1 MDSKLIYAAD
11 DEENIREILKV
22 FLEEAGYSVKVF
34 ETGDD
39 LYDEFTVTPSD
50 MVILDI
56 MMPGSSGIDICKKI
70 RAKSTVP
77 IIMLTAKESEMDYSI
92 GITSGSDDYMI
103 KPFSPSIL
111 IMRIKALFRRI
122 ELERSA
128 AASTEESPSKLE
140 FGDIYYSESK
150 HAIMCGNN
158 SLGLTEM
165 EMDFMKYMLG
175 RSEEAISREDFL
187 DSVWGLDAETESRV
201 VDETVRRLRRK
212 LRAIESKVTINTVWG
227 FGYQL
232 GVVE

>member
-1 MDSKLIYAAD
+1 MNKLIYIAD
-11 DEENIREILKV
+11 DDDNIRNLLKT
-22 FLEEAGYSVKVF
+22 FLEREGFHVTGF
-34 ETGDD
+34 PTGDKLFEVFSNSPAD
-39 LYDEFTVTPSD
+39 LI
-50 MVILDI
+50 ILDV
-56 MMPGSSGIDICKKI
+56 MMPGHDGFFILKEI
-70 RAKSTVP
+70 RKTSNVP

-128 AASTEESPSKLE
+128 AASAEESPSKLE

-175 RSEEAISREDFL
+175 RPEEAISREDFL

>member
-1 MDSKLIYAAD
+1 MDTKLIYAAD
-11 DEENIREILKV
+11 DEENIREILKM
-22 FLEEAGYSVKVF
+22 FLEEAGYRVKVF

-39 LYDEFTVTPSD
+39 LYDEFSVTPSD

-56 MMPGSSGIDICKKI
+56 MMPGTNGIDICKKI
-70 RAKSTVP
+70 RSFSKVP

-122 ELERSA
+122 DLERSET
-128 AASTEESPSKLE
+128 SKPVVEELKYEDLE
-140 FGDIYYSESK
+140 YSESK
-150 HAIMCGNN
+150 HAIMCGTK

-165 EMDFMKYMLG
+165 ELDFMKYMLS
-175 RSEEAISREDFL
+175 RSTEAISREDFL
-187 DSVWGLDAETESRV
+187 DYVWGLDAETESRV
-201 VDETVRRLRRK
+201 VDETVRRLRKK

>member
-1 MDSKLIYAAD
+1 MNRRVLVVD
-11 DEENIREILKV
+11 DEKIIVKGLKYSLEQDDIEVDVAYDGIEALEKIENNTYCVVL
-22 FLEEAGYSVKVF
+22 
-34 ETGDD
+34 
-39 LYDEFTVTPSD
+39 
-50 MVILDI
+50 LDI
-56 MMPGSSGIDICKKI
+56 MLPGMTGTEVCQRVREFSD
-70 RAKSTVP
+70 VP

-122 ELERSA
+122 DLERSEN
-128 AASTEESPSKLE
+128 TKPVVEELKYEDL
-140 FGDIYYSESK
+140 FYSESK
-150 HAIMCGNN
+150 HAIMCGSK

-165 EMDFMKYMLG
+165 ELDFMKYMLS
-175 RSEEAISREDFL
+175 RSTEAISREDFL
-187 DSVWGLDAETESRV
+187 DQVWGLDAETESRV

-212 LRAIESKVTINTVWG
+212 LRTIESKVTINTVWG

>member
-1 MDSKLIYAAD
+1 MDTKLIYAAD
-11 DEENIREILKV
+11 DEENIREILKM

-39 LYDEFTVTPSD
+39 LYDEFSVKPSD

-56 MMPGSSGIDICKKI
+56 MMPGTNGIDICKKI
-70 RAKSTVP
+70 RSKSKVP

-122 ELERSA
+122 DLERS
-128 AASTEESPSKLE
+128 EPSKQVQQELKFE
-140 FGDIYYSESK
+140 DLFYSESK
-150 HAIMCGNN
+150 HAIMCGSK

-165 EMDFMKYMLG
+165 ELDFMKYMLS
-175 RSEEAISREDFL
+175 RSSEAISREDFL
-187 DSVWGLDAETESRV
+187 DQVWGLNAETESRV

-212 LRAIESKVTINTVWG
+212 LRNIESKVTINTVWG